1 MRTRFAVPET
11 LYRGKKVAFLTRH
24 GKEALI
30 APVLEP
36 GLSCVIH
43 HVDTVDTDQLGT
55 FTREIPR
62 DGSQIEAARKK
73 ARIGMELARVSV
85 GLASEGAFGPDPVMG
100 AIPWNLECLVWIDDD
115 LGIEVTG
122 LAQGEA
128 CSGHLLVKDWEEVT
142 MFARQ
147 IGFPEHGV
155 SLRPE
160 NERDPR
166 IQKGITDWTDLAEQ
180 FFRALSLST
189 NGRVFLETD
198 LRAHINL
205 TRREIIRRAAW
216 DLLSKLRSLCPAC
229 GTPGF
234 SVVERVEGVPCAD
247 CGAPTHEIRA
257 DIHGCRKCAHR
268 AVIERT
274 GAGKG
279 NPLYCDTC
287 NP

>member
-1 MRTRFAVPET
+1 MMTRLTAPET
-11 LYRGKKVAFLTRH
+11 LYKGKQVAFLTRH
-24 GKEALI
+24 GKEAVI

-36 GLSCVIH
+36 GLSCVIR
-43 HVDTVDTDQLGT
+43 HVDSYDTDRLGT

-73 ARIGMELARVSV
+73 ARIGMELAGVSL

-128 CSGHLLVKDWEEVT
+128 RSGHLLAKDWEEVT

-147 IGFPEHGV
+147 IGFPEHGI
-155 SLRPE
+155 SLRPDSE
-160 NERDPR
+160 SEPG
-166 IQKGITDWTDLAEQ
+166 IQKGITDWKDLAEK
-180 FFRALSLST
+180 FFQALTLSAS
-189 NGRVFLETD
+189 GRVFLEAD

-205 TRREIIRRAAW
+205 TRRETIRRAAR
-216 DLLSKLRSLCPAC
+216 DLLSRLRSLCPVC
-229 GTPGF
+229 GLPGF
-234 SVVERVEGVPCAD
+234 SVVERIEGLPCAD
-247 CGAPTHEIRA
+247 CEGPTHEIRA
-257 DIHGCRKCAHR
+257 DIHACRKCAHR
-268 AVIERT
+268 AVIEKT
-274 GAGKG
+274 GTGKG
-279 NPLYCDTC
+279 NPIFCDFC